1 MKGRL
6 MATGNL
12 RARALTAAALVPGVA
27 VVLYLGGW
35 PLIVFLLAVSAMMG
49 WEWGGLA
56 ATGGAPWPVR
66 AAGAAATAA
75 LTAVAIAGVLDLLSP
90 SVAAG
95 AVAVIL
101 AVAAVFARRQG
112 VPRPRLFFLGL
123 PVLVIGCTAV
133 AWLRGDD
140 VAGLWLIAWT
150 VAVVILMDTGGYVFG
165 RLIGGPRLMPRVSP
179 NKTWAGLL
187 GGVGAA
193 ALFGGVL
200 GGAIE
205 GVSGGVLAAWSGFV
219 ALFSQAGDLAESAVK
234 RYAGVKDS
242 GALLPG
248 HGGLLDRVDGH
259 LAALALVLGVA
270 LISGRSPLAWAG
282 T

>member
-1 MKGRL
+1 MMGRV
-6 MATGNL
+6 TPGGNL
-12 RARALTAAALVPGVA
+12 RARALTAAALVPMVA
-27 VVLYLGGW
+27 TVLYLGGW
-35 PLIVFLLAVSAMMG
+35 PLVVFLLAVAGVMG

-56 ATGGAPWPVR
+56 ATDGASRAVR
-66 AAGAAATAA
+66 AMGAAVTAA
-75 LTAVAIAGVLDLLSP
+75 LTALAIASGLRLLAP
-90 SVAAG
+90 TFAIG
-95 AVAVIL
+95 GGAVIL
-101 AVAAVFARRQG
+101 AAAAIFALRQG
-112 VPRPRLFFLGL
+112 MPRPRLFFFGL
-123 PVLVIGCTAV
+123 PVLVIGCVAV

-140 VAGLWLIAWT
+140 VAGLWLVAWT
-150 VAVVILMDTGGYVFG
+150 VVVVILMDTGGYVFG

-200 GGAIE
+200 GGAVE
-205 GVSGGVLAAWSGFV
+205 GVSGGVLAAWSGLI